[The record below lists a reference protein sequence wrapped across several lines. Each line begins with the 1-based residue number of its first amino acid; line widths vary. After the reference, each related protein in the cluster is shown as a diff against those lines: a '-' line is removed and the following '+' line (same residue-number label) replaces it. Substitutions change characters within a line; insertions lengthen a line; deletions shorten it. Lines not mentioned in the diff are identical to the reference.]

1 MSIARMPVIKEWLES
16 WMLLGRN
23 TTFVLASGLVDIVF
37 FIAYGFLTAPVFDKL
52 TEHVIVIGTLVSE
65 QMRVAAGRARPA
77 VIDTLFQQPVSQY
90 TWQFVG
96 LLIVLVLVVFVL
108 FCVFQGLNWWLATS
122 VIGKKQQW
130 RDFLLR
136 FARVNLLWFGLY
148 VVWYCIDTVF
158 DLRRI
163 VVEKATGQAAGA
175 APMIALSFALIVIA
189 YFALISYPLLNIR
202 KAFLIGIRHAAVLV
216 PGVLLAGAQF
226 LAGNFALRWLATV
239 NATAH
244 FILGA
249 VLLLVL
255 LAWTRIFMTRLAQR
269 VA

>member
-1 MSIARMPVIKEWLES
+1 
-16 WMLLGRN
+16 ML
-23 TTFVLASGLVDIVF
+23 VLA
-37 FIAYGFLTAPVFDKL
+37 
-52 TEHVIVIGTLVSE
+52 
-65 QMRVAAGRARPA
+65 
-77 VIDTLFQQPVSQY
+77 
-90 TWQFVG
+90 
-96 LLIVLVLVVFVL
+96 VFVL

-130 RDFLLR
+130 QEFMLR

-158 DLRRI
+158 DLRSI

-175 APMIALSFALIVIA
+175 VAPMVLALVLIVIA
-189 YFALISYPLLNIR
+189 YFALLSYPLLSIR
-202 KAFLIGIRHAAVLV
+202 KAFSIGIRHAAVLV

-255 LAWTRIFMTRLAQR
+255 LAWTRIFITRLVQR
-269 VA
+269 FA